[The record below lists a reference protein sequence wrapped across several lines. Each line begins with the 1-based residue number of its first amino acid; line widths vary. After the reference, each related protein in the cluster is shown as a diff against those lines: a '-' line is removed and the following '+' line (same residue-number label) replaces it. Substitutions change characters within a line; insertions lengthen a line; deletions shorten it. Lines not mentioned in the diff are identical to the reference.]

1 VEAAERS
8 PISSADGK
16 IILAGCEVERFGGIM
31 GEAWITY
38 EREKTS
44 GLADMSGGGSNAP
57 LEIGTTLEL
66 ARKRRGLSLKQVEE
80 ATKIRAVYLADL
92 EWEHFDVLPAVYMQG
107 YLKTY
112 ASFLHLD
119 ADAMVAEL
127 KSRRSLSEEPPY
139 PLYVGPSED
148 DSLDDILTALEGGAA
163 NSRDATGDEE
173 EAGPTPLPAGFDA
186 RLYLGSAVFLLL
198 CAAVVVLALTVVGDE
213 RPSAVSQ
220 VREPLTSRA
229 PETSPAGAKEHASV
243 QSPQQDDEQKGTDE
257 ADKQRSTADEKDKSH
272 SDRSASA
279 AEDRAADPMPQN
291 SASAQASA
299 SPAATASAASD
310 REDRMLATTEPSRR
324 NTASIEAPT
333 RQDDTASPSSPPPSS
348 PPPSSPPP
356 SSPPPT
362 RVPGGA
368 PSGGNSSPPPRNDG
382 VVNVN
387 VNVGGK
393 DPVQL
398 SGGPFDD

>member
-1 VEAAERS
+1 
-8 PISSADGK
+8 
-16 IILAGCEVERFGGIM
+16 M
-31 GEAWITY
+31 
-38 EREKTS
+38 
-44 GLADMSGGGSNAP
+44 ADMSGEDINAP
-57 LEIGTTLEL
+57 LEIGRTLEL

-119 ADAMVAEL
+119 ADAMVGEL
-127 KSRRSLSEEPPY
+127 KRRRSPSEEPPY

-148 DSLDDILTALEGGAA
+148 DSLDDILTALGGAA

-173 EAGPTPLPAGFDA
+173 EVGPTSLPAGFDA

-198 CAAVVVLALTVVGDE
+198 CAVVVVLALTVAGDK

-220 VREPLTSRA
+220 VREPLISRA
-229 PETSPAGAKEHASV
+229 PEASPAGAKEHASV
-243 QSPQQDDEQKGTDE
+243 QSPQQDDEQKGTNE
-257 ADKQRSTADEKDKSH
+257 ANKQRSTADEKGESH
-272 SDRSASA
+272 SDRSAST
-279 AEDRAADPMPQN
+279 AEDLAADPEPQSSS
-291 SASAQASA
+291 SARASA

-310 REDRMLATTEPSRR
+310 REDRRPATAAEPSRR
-324 NTASIEAPT
+324 NTASIEAPA
-333 RQDDTASPSSPPPSS
+333 RQDGTASPPSPSPPSPSPPSPSPSSPPPSS
-348 PPPSSPPP
+348 PPPS
-356 SSPPPT
+356 
-362 RVPGGA
+362 REPGGA

-382 VVNVN
+382 EVHVD
-387 VNVGGK
+387 VNVGGN